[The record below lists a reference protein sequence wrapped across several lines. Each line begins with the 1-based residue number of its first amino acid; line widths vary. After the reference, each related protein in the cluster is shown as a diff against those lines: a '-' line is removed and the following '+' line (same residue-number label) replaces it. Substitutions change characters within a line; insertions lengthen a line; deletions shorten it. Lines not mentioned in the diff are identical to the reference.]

1 MSVAVTAFLRRVVL
15 VACAAVSTPALA
27 NADYPVRPVKLIVP
41 YAAGGP
47 TDRIARVIA
56 DALRD
61 ELGQPILVDNR
72 GGAGGMVGSEAV
84 ANAEPDG
91 YTVGIATVSTL
102 TVNPLFNPRAI
113 AINRQLTPLI
123 QLLSVPGV
131 ISVHPSMQVKDFA
144 GFVAALKRSPDTY
157 SAAVAG
163 AGTMSHLLIEAMA
176 HTLKVKLLTVPYQGQ
191 ASAVGDALSGVVQI
205 MPDQLPTALAHIRSG
220 KLIPV
225 VVAGERRL
233 SELPAVPTFK
243 ELGYP
248 DLNDLA
254 KSWFGLVVPAGT
266 PPAVAERLRS
276 AASKAVQRPD
286 TSARL
291 HAMGARVIA
300 SDSPAFAALVDAQLK
315 RNQAI
320 VQRANIRLD

>member
-1 MSVAVTAFLRRVVL
+1 VTAFLRRVVL
-15 VACAAVSTPALA
+15 VACGALSTHAFA
-27 NADYPVRPVKLIVP
+27 NADFPVRPVKLVVP

-47 TDRIARVIA
+47 TDRIARVVA
-56 DALRD
+56 DALRL
-61 ELGQPILVDNR
+61 ELGQPVVVDNR

-84 ANAEPDG
+84 ANAAPDG

-102 TVNPLFNPRAI
+102 TVNPLFNPRAA
-113 AINRQLTPLI
+113 AINRQLTPLV
-123 QLLSVPGV
+123 QLVSVPGV
-131 ISVHPSMQVKDFA
+131 ISVHPSMQVTDFA
-144 GFVAALKRSPDTY
+144 GFVAALKRAPDTY

-163 AGTMSHLLIEAMA
+163 AGTMSHLLIEALA
-176 HTLKVKLLTVPYQGQ
+176 HTLRVKMLTVPYQGQ

-225 VVAGERRL
+225 VVANDRRL
-233 SELPAVPTFK
+233 SELPGVPTFK

-248 DLNDLA
+248 ELNDLA
-254 KSWFGLVVPAGT
+254 TSWFGLVVPVGT
-266 PPAVAERLRS
+266 PPAIAARLQS
-276 AASKAVQRPD
+276 AARKAVQRPD
-286 TSARL
+286 SSARL
-291 HAMGARVIA
+291 HAMGARVINGDAA
-300 SDSPAFAALVDAQLK
+300 SFAASVDAQLK

>member
-1 MSVAVTAFLRRVVL
+1 VSVALKAFLRRVIL
-15 VACAAVSTPALA
+15 VACGALSTQAF
-27 NADYPVRPVKLIVP
+27 ADADFPVRPVKLVVP

-47 TDRIARVIA
+47 TDRIARVVA
-56 DALRD
+56 DALRL
-61 ELGQPILVDNR
+61 ELGQPVVVDNR

-84 ANAEPDG
+84 ANAAPDG

-102 TVNPLFNPRAI
+102 TVNPLFNPRAA
-113 AINRQLTPLI
+113 AINRQLTPLV
-123 QLLSVPGV
+123 QLVSVPGV
-131 ISVHPSMQVKDFA
+131 ISVHPSMQVTDFA
-144 GFVAALKRSPDTY
+144 GFVAALKRAPDTY

-163 AGTMSHLLIEAMA
+163 AGTMSHLLIEALA
-176 HTLKVKLLTVPYQGQ
+176 HTLRVKMLTVPYQGQ

-225 VVAGERRL
+225 VVASDRRL
-233 SELPAVPTFK
+233 SELPGVPTFK

-254 KSWFGLVVPAGT
+254 TSWFGLVVPVGT
-266 PPAVAERLRS
+266 PPAIAARLQS
-276 AASKAVQRPD
+276 AARKAVQRPD
-286 TSARL
+286 SSARL
-291 HAMGARVIA
+291 HAMGARVINGDAA
-300 SDSPAFAALVDAQLK
+300 SFAASVDAQLK

>member
-1 MSVAVTAFLRRVVL
+1 MSVVVTAFLRRIVL
-15 VACAAVSTPALA
+15 IACAALSTQVSA
-27 NADYPVRPVKLIVP
+27 NADFPVRPVKLVVP

-56 DALRD
+56 DGLRD
-61 ELGQPILVDNR
+61 ELGQPIVVDNR
-72 GGAGGMVGSEAV
+72 GGAGGMMGSEAV
-84 ANAEPDG
+84 ANAAPDG

-102 TVNPLFNPRAI
+102 TVNPLFNPRAV
-113 AINRQLTPLI
+113 AINRQLMPLI
-123 QLLSVPGV
+123 QLLDVPGV

-163 AGTMSHLLIEAMA
+163 AGTLSHLLIEAMTHA
-176 HTLKVKLLTVPYQGQ
+176 LHVKMLTVPYQGQ
-191 ASAVGDALSGVVQI
+191 ASAVGEALSGVVQI

-225 VVAGERRL
+225 VVGGDSRL
-233 SELPAVPTFK
+233 PELPGVPTFK
-243 ELGYP
+243 ELGFA

-266 PPAVAERLRS
+266 PAIVAERLR
-276 AASKAVQRPD
+276 AAARKAVQRPD

-291 HAMGARVIA
+291 YAMGARVVTGQGP
-300 SDSPAFAALVDAQLK
+300 SFAAVVDAQLK

-320 VQRANIRLD
+320 VQRSHIRLE